1 MRVLFHIVAAI
12 AVAFHVLAG
21 GLITIVIL
29 NLAVDEFDPLA
40 IVLKA
45 LAVVSYLA
53 GVVLGAYA
61 WSRYR
66 WAVVLVPII
75 TLGVP
80 LAIVLAGNRLTDWY
94 IPIGY

>member
-1 MRVLFHIVAAI
+1 MRVPFHIIAAI

-21 GLITIVIL
+21 GLVTIVIL
-29 NLAVDEFDPLA
+29 NLTVDEFDPLV

-45 LAVVSYLA
+45 LTLVSYIA

-66 WAVVLVPII
+66 WAVALMPII
-75 TLGVP
+75 TLGIP

-94 IPIGY
+94 LPIGY